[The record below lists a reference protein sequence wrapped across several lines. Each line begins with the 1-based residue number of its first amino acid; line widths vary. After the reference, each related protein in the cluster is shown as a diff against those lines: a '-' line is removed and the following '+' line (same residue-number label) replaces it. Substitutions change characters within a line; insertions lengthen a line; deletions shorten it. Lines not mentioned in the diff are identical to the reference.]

1 MQESTPANPPE
12 AQGRTRGLFLRRSST
27 SGPTPPT
34 PREPFR
40 GSIELLVDE
49 RLEEG
54 MRGIEEQATSLMREI
69 ASEMWRASA
78 ADVRP
83 EQERIISLLSRDQ
96 AIRSLIA
103 SSDERFQALA
113 VRTSRLEDYLA
124 QTADSSRSMRDSLA
138 ESARVVHEAANSP
151 MLQGVEAV
159 REQLGEIDRRI
170 AETMSFLDERERT
183 LTEGIQQQIVAHGNL
198 ITQETSRIV
207 EAMQGYVQGGVEA
220 VGQLAQR
227 VDAQIQTMDGLDEA
241 AIERVR
247 ETVRE
252 EIGSFAGQLDL
263 VNERVGLHGR
273 EMSQTAQALRQAME
287 QRVYG
292 LAQLVRSDSE
302 AIRGLIERT
311 AEQQG
316 STVREALG
324 DGLAGMAAQTREA
337 MVEHAA
343 ATRERM
349 DRIEHLVGERVGA
362 ISDELTATVDR
373 EMAMLADRI
382 GEKLAGVTE
391 AVAQRAGD
399 ATAVASVNP
408 DVDRTLERMDRA
420 IDSMERMSAA
430 SAASGPSD
438 PTDATGRLERH
449 VDDRLTSL
457 AKLIRSDNQILSE
470 RLSTSA
476 TGTGGG
482 DGESAKL
489 ALRAVKELQA
499 SLAGDVMGSMDRRF
513 QTMADQ
519 LHKETQSTAESMVK
533 VAEVMGQK
541 IDRLSVRIDE
551 GYGND
556 IQIVID
562 RMGEAIQAMSGRARR
577 GEPFDL

>member
-12 AQGRTRGLFLRRSST
+12 AQGRTRGLFPRRSST
-27 SGPTPPT
+27 SDPTPPT
-34 PREPFR
+34 PRDAFR
-40 GSIELLVDE
+40 GSIELLLDE
-49 RLEEG
+49 RLEDG
-54 MRGIEEQATSLMREI
+54 MRGIEERATALMREI

-113 VRTSRLEDYLA
+113 VRTARLEDSLA
-124 QTADSSRSMRDSLA
+124 ETAESSRAMRNSLA

-159 REQLGEIDRRI
+159 RQQLAEVDQRI
-170 AETMSFLDERERT
+170 AETMGFLDERERA
-183 LTEGIQQQIVAHGNL
+183 LTDGIQQQIVAHGDL

-227 VDAQIQTMDGLDEA
+227 VDAQIQTVGGLDEA
-241 AIERVR
+241 AIQRVR

-252 EIGSFAGQLDL
+252 EIESFAQQLEQ

-273 EMSQTAQALRQAME
+273 QISGAAEGLRRAME
-287 QRVYG
+287 ERVYS
-292 LAQLVRSDSE
+292 LAQLIRSDSQ

-311 AEQQG
+311 GEQQE
-316 STVREALG
+316 TALRGAIG

-343 ATRERM
+343 ATQERM
-349 DRIEHLVGERVGA
+349 ERIEHVVGERVGA
-362 ISDELTATVDR
+362 ISDELTAAVDR
-373 EMAMLADRI
+373 EMAMLSDGI
-382 GEKLAGVTE
+382 DLKLTSVAE
-391 AVAQRAGD
+391 AVAPRAGD
-399 ATAVASVNP
+399 TEVVPVNP
-408 DVDRTLERMDRA
+408 DIERTLERMERA
-420 IDSMERMSAA
+420 IDTVERMA
-430 SAASGPSD
+430 AASG
-438 PTDATGRLERH
+438 ATEAAERLERH
-449 VDDRLTSL
+449 VDDRLTAL
-457 AKLIRSDNQILSE
+457 AKMIRSDNQVLSE
-470 RLSTSA
+470 RMSTPPGA
-476 TGTGGG
+476 AAGGG
-482 DGESAKL
+482 DSAKL

-499 SLAGDVMGSMDRRF
+499 SLAGDVLGSMDRRF

-519 LHKETQSTAESMVK
+519 LHTETQSTAEAMVK

-562 RMGEAIQAMSGRARR
+562 RMGDAIQAMSGRGRR
-577 GEPFDL
+577 EEPFDL